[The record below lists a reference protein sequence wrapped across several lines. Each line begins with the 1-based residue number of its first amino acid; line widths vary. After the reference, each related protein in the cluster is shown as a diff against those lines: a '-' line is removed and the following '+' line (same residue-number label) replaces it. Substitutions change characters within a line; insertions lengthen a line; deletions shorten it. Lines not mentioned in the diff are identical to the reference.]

1 MGPLEVLKEA
11 DDQGPGEMPAALSE
25 LYGGRLALRPPVV
38 FANFV
43 SSLDGVVRIPG
54 TGKVGRVLSDDSQG
68 DRFVMGLLRACADA
82 VLIGAGTLR
91 ASPSSTWTPEQAFP
105 EQAAAF
111 QELRLLR
118 GLSPSP
124 RVVVASA
131 RGELNPEHP
140 GLRGA
145 LIVTGDSGADRLPEK
160 LDAEVLIVP
169 EGASG
174 LDLRAMLGQLV
185 RRGLPAI
192 LSEAG
197 PSLTE
202 GLVAQGL
209 LSELFLTLSPLLA
222 GWPAG
227 GGRSGLVGQTELLPH
242 RRLGGE
248 LVSARRQ
255 GSHLFLR
262 YRLPGAGLGL
272 AGGLSGELSS
282 A

>member
-242 RRLGGE
+242 RRVGGE

>member
-11 DDQGPGEMPAALSE
+11 DDQGPQEMPAVLGE
-25 LYGGRLALRPPVV
+25 LYGGQLVLRPPVV

-43 SSLDGVVRIPG
+43 SSLDGVVHIPG
-54 TGKVGRVLSDDSQG
+54 TGKVGRILSGDSQG

-105 EQAAAF
+105 EQGAAF
-111 QELRLLR
+111 QELRLRR
-118 GLSPSP
+118 GLSTSP
-124 RVVVASA
+124 RVVVASTS
-131 RGELNPEHP
+131 GELDPAHP

-145 LIVTGDSGADRLPEK
+145 LVVTGDSGADRLPRS

-169 EGASG
+169 EGPSG
-174 LDLRAMLGQLV
+174 LDLRALLGQV
-185 RRGLPAI
+185 VHRGFATI

-202 GLVAQGL
+202 RLVAQGL
-209 LSELFLTLSPLLA
+209 LGELFLTLSPLLA

-227 GGRSGLVGQTELLPH
+227 GGRRGLAGEMALLPH
-242 RRLGGE
+242 RRVGGE

-262 YRLPGAGLGL
+262 YRLPKAGFALP
-272 AGGLSGELSS
+272 GELSQELRS
-282 A
+282 S

>member
-11 DDQGPGEMPAALSE
+11 DGQGPAEMPTALRE
-25 LYGGRLALRPPVV
+25 LYGGQLVLRPPVV

-43 SSLDGVVRIPG
+43 SSLDGVVHIPG
-54 TGKVGRVLSDDSQG
+54 TGKVGRVLSGDSQG

-91 ASPSSTWTPEQAFP
+91 ASPASNWTPAQAFP
-105 EQAAAF
+105 EQAVAF
-111 QELRLLR
+111 QELRLRR
-118 GLSPSP
+118 GLAPSP

-131 RGELNPEHP
+131 SGELDPAHP

-145 LIVTGDSGADRLPEK
+145 LVVTGASGADHLPGE

-169 EGASG
+169 EGPSG
-174 LDLRAMLGQLV
+174 LDLRSMLGQV
-185 RRGLPAI
+185 VHRGLPTI

-197 PSLTE
+197 PRLTE
-202 GLVAQGL
+202 RLVAQGL
-209 LSELFLTLSPLLA
+209 LDELFLTLSPLLA

-227 GGRSGLVGQTELLPH
+227 GGRRGLVGQTELLPH
-242 RRLGGE
+242 RSVGGE

-262 YRLPGAGLGL
+262 YRLTGAGPGL
-272 AGGLSGELSS
+272 SGRLSGELPS

>member
-111 QELRLLR
+111 QELRLRR

-242 RRLGGE
+242 RRVGGE

-272 AGGLSGELSS
+272 AGGLSGGQSS

>member
-11 DDQGPGEMPAALSE
+11 DDQGPGEMPAVLSE

-131 RGELNPEHP
+131 RGELNPDHP

-169 EGASG
+169 EGPSG

-185 RRGLPAI
+185 RRGFPAI

-242 RRLGGE
+242 RRVGGE

-272 AGGLSGELSS
+272 AGGLSGEQSS